1 MRRRHAGAILFKY
14 LDKGDFVLMIRSF
27 TVVTRGA
34 AAIAVAL
41 TLATAACSSSSGDD
55 SADSAS
61 VVTLTFWGGTGTEK
75 VAEEWNRTHSNI
87 QVKAVNVTNGQPAT
101 TKLLAAIKAGSGA
114 PDVMGTEYTNIPT
127 LVASDALA
135 DLSKVGASE
144 LKSAFSDSMW
154 NAVTLGGDTVYGVPG
169 DAGPMMFYYRK
180 DIFEKLGIAVPKTWD
195 EYAAAAKTI
204 HDKDPSMYLGTFTGA
219 DASVFAGLAQQA
231 GASWWSSEGTA
242 WSVSIDSEAS
252 RKVAEYW
259 GGLVQSGVIDNQPL
273 FTPSW
278 NAAINGGKQVGW
290 ISSVWGAGVLAG
302 NAVDTKG
309 KWAAT
314 TLPVWDTAQPTS
326 GNWGGQAW
334 VVTSQSKHPKEAYE
348 FAKWVTTSKE
358 GLTSLVKAV
367 GIYPAAINAQGTT
380 DTPPPFLSDQS
391 DFFDL
396 AAKSSEQ
403 IPITTFGP
411 NVNVAYN
418 AYVDEF
424 GKAAKSKSQAD
435 FLTALANMQQ
445 ATVNDLKKS
454 GYTVK

>member
-1 MRRRHAGAILFKY
+1 MRRYARASGIA
-14 LDKGDFVLMIRSF
+14 
-27 TVVTRGA
+27 
-34 AAIAVAL
+34 AVAL
-41 TLATAACSSSSGDD
+41 ALSLAATACGSSTGGDGGD
-55 SADSAS
+55 SAGP
-61 VVTLTFWGGTGTEK
+61 VTLTMWAGTGTEK
-75 VAEEWNRTHSNI
+75 VAEEWNKTHPNI

-101 TKLLAAIKAGSGA
+101 TKLLAAIKAGAGA

-135 DLSKVGASE
+135 DMSKVGASE
-144 LKSAFSDSMW
+144 LKSAFSNSMW
-154 NAVTLGGDTVYGVPG
+154 NAVTLGGGAVYGIPG

-180 DIFEKLGIAVPKTWD
+180 DVFQNLGIQVPKTWD

-204 HDKDPSMYLGTFTGA
+204 HEKDPSMYLGTFTGA

-231 GASWWSSEGTA
+231 GASWWSSDGAA

-252 RKVAEYW
+252 RKVAKYW

-278 NAAINGGKQVGW
+278 NSAINTGKQVGW

-302 NAVDTKG
+302 NAADTKG

-314 TLPVWDTAQPTS
+314 TLPVWDTAKPTS

-334 VVTSQSKHPKEAYE
+334 VVTTQSKHPKEAYE

-367 GIYPAAINAQGTT
+367 GIYPAALNAQGTT
-380 DTPPPFLSDQS
+380 DTPPPFLADQA
-391 DFFDL
+391 DFFSL

-403 IPITTFGP
+403 TPVTTFGP

-418 AYVDEF
+418 AYVDYF
-424 GKAAKSKSQAD
+424 GKAAKSKSEAD
-435 FLTALANMQQ
+435 FLTALSDMQKT
-445 ATVNDLKKS
+445 TVDDLKNS
-454 GYTVK
+454 GYTVR

>member
-1 MRRRHAGAILFKY
+1 MRKLARASGI
-14 LDKGDFVLMIRSF
+14 
-27 TVVTRGA
+27 A
-34 AAIAVAL
+34 AVAVAL
-41 TLATAACSSSSGDD
+41 TLVAAACSSSTGGDSSDSGGP
-55 SADSAS
+55 
-61 VVTLTFWGGTGTEK
+61 VTLTMWAGTGTEK
-75 VAEEWNRTHSNI
+75 VAEEWNKTHPNI

-101 TKLLAAIKAGSGA
+101 TKLLAAIKAGAGA

-135 DLSKVGASE
+135 DLAKVGASE
-144 LKSAFSDSMW
+144 LKSDFSGSMW
-154 NAVTLGGDTVYGVPG
+154 NAVTLGGESVYGVPG

-180 DIFEKLGIAVPKTWD
+180 DVLQKLGLEVPETWA

-204 HDKDPSMYLGTFTGA
+204 HEKDPSMYLGTFTGA
-219 DASVFAGLAQQA
+219 DASVFAGLSQQA
-231 GASWWSSEGTA
+231 GASWWSADGDA
-242 WSVSIDSEAS
+242 WSVNIDSDAS

-278 NAAINGGKQVGW
+278 NSAINGGKQVGW

-302 NAVDTKG
+302 NAADTKG

-314 TLPVWDTAQPTS
+314 TLPVWDTASPTS

-334 VVTSQSKHPKEAYE
+334 VVTTQSKHPKEAYE
-348 FAKWVTTSKE
+348 FAKWALTSKD

-367 GIYPAAINAQGTT
+367 GIYPAALNAQGTT

-391 DFFDL
+391 DFFAL

-403 IPITTFGP
+403 IPPTTFGP

-424 GKAAKSKSQAD
+424 GKAAKAKIQAD
-435 FLTALANMQQ
+435 FLTALSSMQQ
-445 ATVNDLKKS
+445 TTLNDLKKS
-454 GYTVK
+454 GYAVK